1 MFLFA
6 NVPNIRT
13 NNGTNLNAWNTKN
26 AYLYIPNV
34 SNHQSNNYSMKLRTL
49 LLTAFIAVLSWSPA
63 VAGKHWVATWATAE
77 QVVEPHNCPPVPGLE
92 NNSIRQIVQ
101 TSISGKVVRVK
112 FSNEFSQGPV
122 TINAAE
128 IAKAA
133 TAGASSDIVAG
144 TEVSLTFNGSK
155 SVTIQPGQLVTSDP
169 VKFPMANRQNVAI
182 TMHLGQASSTSVT
195 GHPGSRTDSYL
206 IEGQGS
212 DFTNAVKTAHW
223 YIINAIEIQ
232 AEKKARAIVVL
243 GNSITDGRGSTTNEQ
258 NRWTDNL
265 SRRLLAN
272 KKTSRVSVLN
282 MGLGGNCILQGG
294 LGPTGKS
301 RYPRDLFQQEG
312 VKYIILFE
320 GVNDLGG
327 RGDAISKAN
336 QIEEVYKQIIN
347 EAHERGIKVYGA
359 PVMQFKGNNYYSE
372 NHEAGRQQLNQW
384 IRSSGY
390 FDGVIDFDAAMGNPD
405 DPAQLNPKYLFEN
418 DYLHPNADGYVQ
430 MGNCIDLKLFE
441 R

>member
-1 MFLFA
+1 MCIVFMVLVKSRCRFL
-6 NVPNIRT
+6 RT
-13 NNGTNLNAWNTKN
+13 FGITKN
-26 AYLYIPNV
+26 GPLIK
-34 SNHQSNNYSMKLRTL
+34 NHTTMRIKSA
-49 LLTAFIAVLSWSPA
+49 LLTAVLSLLTASTA
-63 VAGKHWVATWATAE
+63 SAGKHWVATWATAE
-77 QVVEPHNCPPVPGLE
+77 QVVEPHNCPPAPGLE

-101 TSISGKVVRVK
+101 TSISGKEVRVK
-112 FSNEFSQGPV
+112 FSNEFSKGPV
-122 TINAAE
+122 TINAVE
-128 IAKAA
+128 IAKAV
-133 TAGASSDIVAG
+133 TAGSSSDIIDG
-144 TEVSLTFNGSK
+144 TEVSLTFDGKK

-169 VKFPMANRQNVAI
+169 VKFPMDIRQNVAI
-182 TMHLGQASSTSVT
+182 TMHLGEASSTSVT

-212 DFTNAVKTAHW
+212 DFSNAVKTAHW
-223 YIINAIEIQ
+223 YIINAIEIK
-232 AEKKARAIVVL
+232 AEKKARAVVVL

-265 SRRLLAN
+265 SRRLLGG
-272 KKTSRVSVLN
+272 KKTSRVAVLN
-282 MGLGGNCILQGG
+282 MGLGGNCVLNGG

-327 RGDAISKAN
+327 MGDATQKAK
-336 QIEEVYKQIIN
+336 QIIDVYKQIID
-347 EAHERGIKVYGA
+347 EAHEHGILVYGA

-384 IRSSGY
+384 IRNGGY
-390 FDGVIDFDAAMGNPD
+390 FDGVIDFDAVMGSDD
-405 DPAQLNPKYLFEN
+405 DPARLNAKYLFEN
-418 DYLHPNADGYVQ
+418 DYLHPNAEGYVR
-430 MGNCIDLKLFE
+430 MADCIDLKLFE

>member
-1 MFLFA
+1 MRIKCAFL
-6 NVPNIRT
+6 T
-13 NNGTNLNAWNTKN
+13 
-26 AYLYIPNV
+26 
-34 SNHQSNNYSMKLRTL
+34 
-49 LLTAFIAVLSWSPA
+49 AVLSVLTISTA
-63 VAGKHWVATWATAE
+63 SAGKHWVATWATAE
-77 QVVEPHNCPPVPGLE
+77 QVVEPHNCPPAPGLE

-101 TSISGKVVRVK
+101 TSISGKIVRVK

-128 IAKAA
+128 IAHAA
-133 TAGASSDIVAG
+133 TAGSSSDIVAG
-144 TEVSLTFNGSK
+144 TQVSLTFNGSK
-155 SVTIQPGQLVTSDP
+155 SVTIQPGELVTSDP
-169 VKFPMANRQNVAI
+169 VKFPMGTRQNVAI

-212 DFTNAVKTAHW
+212 DFSNAVKTAHW
-223 YIINAIEIQ
+223 YIINAIEIK
-232 AEKKARAIVVL
+232 AEKKARAVVVL
-243 GNSITDGRGSTTNEQ
+243 GNSITDGRGSTTNQQ

-282 MGLGGNCILQGG
+282 MGLGGNCILNGG

-327 RGDAISKAN
+327 FGDATAKAK
-336 QIEEVYKQIIN
+336 QIIEVYKQIIN
-347 EAHERGIKVYGA
+347 EAHERGILVYGA

-384 IRSSGY
+384 ILSGGY
-390 FDGVIDFDAAMGNPD
+390 FDGVIDFDSAMANPD

-418 DYLHPNADGYVQ
+418 DYLHPNAEGYVQ
-430 MGNCIDLKLFE
+430 MGNCIDLKHFE
-441 R
+441 K

>member
-1 MFLFA
+1 MKIKSALLAAILSFLTISTA
-6 NVPNIRT
+6 N
-13 NNGTNLNAWNTKN
+13 
-26 AYLYIPNV
+26 
-34 SNHQSNNYSMKLRTL
+34 
-49 LLTAFIAVLSWSPA
+49 
-63 VAGKHWVATWATAE
+63 AGKHWVATWATAE
-77 QVVEPHNCPPVPGLE
+77 QVVEPHNCPPAPGLE

-101 TSISGKVVRVK
+101 TSISGKEVRVK
-112 FSNEFSQGPV
+112 FSNEFSKGPV

-128 IAKAA
+128 IARAA
-133 TAGASSDIVAG
+133 TAGSSDIIAG
-144 TEVSLTFNGSK
+144 TEVSLTFNGKK
-155 SVTIQPGQLVTSDP
+155 SVTIQPGGLVTSDP
-169 VKFPMANRQNVAI
+169 VKFRMGDRENVAI

-212 DFTNAVKTAHW
+212 DFSNAVKTAHW
-223 YIINAIEIQ
+223 YIINAIEIK
-232 AEKKARAIVVL
+232 AEKKARAVVVL

-272 KKTSRVSVLN
+272 KKTRRVAVLN
-282 MGLGGNCILQGG
+282 MGLGGNCILNGG

-301 RYPRDLFQQEG
+301 RYPRDLFKQEG

-327 RGDAISKAN
+327 RGDAITKAK
-336 QIEEVYKQIIN
+336 QIIDVYKQIID
-347 EAHERGIKVYGA
+347 EAHERDIKVFGA

-418 DYLHPNADGYVQ
+418 DYLHPNAEGYVR
-430 MGNCIDLKLFE
+430 MGDCIDLKLFE
-441 R
+441 K

>member
-1 MFLFA
+1 MRIKSA
-6 NVPNIRT
+6 
-13 NNGTNLNAWNTKN
+13 
-26 AYLYIPNV
+26 
-34 SNHQSNNYSMKLRTL
+34 
-49 LLTAFIAVLSWSPA
+49 LLTVVLSFLTISSA
-63 VAGKHWVATWATAE
+63 SAKKHWVATWATAE
-77 QVVEPHNCPPVPGLE
+77 QVVEPHNCPPAPGLG

-101 TSISGKVVRVK
+101 TSISGKEVRVK

-128 IAKAA
+128 IARAA
-133 TAGASSDIVAG
+133 TAGSSSDIIAG
-144 TEVSLTFNGSK
+144 TEVSLTFGGKK
-155 SVTIQPGQLVTSDP
+155 SVTIEPGKLVTSDP
-169 VKFPMANRQNVAI
+169 VKFPMGTRENVAI
-182 TMHLGQASSTSVT
+182 TMHLGEASSTSVT

-223 YIINAIEIQ
+223 YIINAIEIK

-272 KKTSRVSVLN
+272 KKTRRVSVLN
-282 MGLGGNCILQGG
+282 MGLGGNCILNGG

-327 RGDAISKAN
+327 YGDATAKAK
-336 QIEEVYKQIIN
+336 QIIEVYKQIID
-347 EAHERGIKVYGA
+347 EAHQRGILVYGA

-384 IRSSGY
+384 IRNGGY

-418 DYLHPNADGYVQ
+418 DYLHPNAEGYVQ

-441 R
+441 K

>member
-1 MFLFA
+1 MRIKCAFL
-6 NVPNIRT
+6 T
-13 NNGTNLNAWNTKN
+13 
-26 AYLYIPNV
+26 
-34 SNHQSNNYSMKLRTL
+34 
-49 LLTAFIAVLSWSPA
+49 AVLSVLTISTA
-63 VAGKHWVATWATAE
+63 SAGKHWVATWATAE
-77 QVVEPHNCPPVPGLE
+77 QVVEPHNCPPAPGLE

-101 TSISGKVVRVK
+101 TSISGKTVRVK

-128 IAKAA
+128 IAHAA
-133 TAGASSDIVAG
+133 TAGSSSDIVAE
-144 TEVSLTFNGSK
+144 TQVSLTFNGSK

-169 VKFPMANRQNVAI
+169 VKFPMGTRQNVAI

-206 IEGQGS
+206 VEGQGS
-212 DFTNAVKTAHW
+212 DFSNAVKTAHW
-223 YIINAIEIQ
+223 YIINAIEIK
-232 AEKKARAIVVL
+232 AEKKARAVVVL
-243 GNSITDGRGSTTNEQ
+243 GNSITDGRGSTTNQQ

-282 MGLGGNCILQGG
+282 MGLGGNCILNGG

-327 RGDAISKAN
+327 FGDATAKAK
-336 QIEEVYKQIIN
+336 QIIEVYKQIIN
-347 EAHERGIKVYGA
+347 EAHERGILVYGA

-384 IRSSGY
+384 ILSGGY
-390 FDGVIDFDAAMGNPD
+390 FDGVIDFDSAMANPD

-418 DYLHPNADGYVQ
+418 DYLHPNAEGYVQ

-441 R
+441 K

>member
-1 MFLFA
+1 MRIKSA
-6 NVPNIRT
+6 
-13 NNGTNLNAWNTKN
+13 
-26 AYLYIPNV
+26 
-34 SNHQSNNYSMKLRTL
+34 
-49 LLTAFIAVLSWSPA
+49 LLTVVLSLLTISSA
-63 VAGKHWVATWATAE
+63 SAKKHWVATWATAE
-77 QVVEPHNCPPVPGLE
+77 QVVEPHNCPPAPGLG

-101 TSISGKVVRVK
+101 TSISGKEVRVK

-128 IAKAA
+128 IARAA
-133 TAGASSDIVAG
+133 TAGSSSDIIAG
-144 TEVSLTFNGSK
+144 TEVSLTFGGKK
-155 SVTIQPGQLVTSDP
+155 SVTIEPGKLVTSDP
-169 VKFPMANRQNVAI
+169 VKFPMGTRENVAI
-182 TMHLGQASSTSVT
+182 TMHLGEASSTSVT

-223 YIINAIEIQ
+223 YIINAIEIK
-232 AEKKARAIVVL
+232 AEKKARAVVVL

-272 KKTSRVSVLN
+272 KKTKRVSVLN
-282 MGLGGNCILQGG
+282 MGLGGNCILNGG

-327 RGDAISKAN
+327 YGDATAKAK
-336 QIEEVYKQIIN
+336 QIIEVYKQIID
-347 EAHERGIKVYGA
+347 EAHERDILVYGA

-384 IRSSGY
+384 IRNGGY

-418 DYLHPNADGYVQ
+418 DYLHPNAEGYVQ

-441 R
+441 K

>member
-1 MFLFA
+1 MEHKKR
-6 NVPNIRT
+6 VPLPHKR
-13 NNGTNLNAWNTKN
+13 K
-26 AYLYIPNV
+26 Y
-34 SNHQSNNYSMKLRTL
+34 NYETTTMKLKAL
-49 LLTAFIAVLSWSPA
+49 LLTAVIAVIGFAPA
-63 VAGKHWVATWATAE
+63 SAGKHWVATWATAE
-77 QVVEPHNCPPVPGLE
+77 QVVEPHNCPPAPGLQ

-101 TSISGKVVRVK
+101 TSISGKEVRVK

-128 IAKAA
+128 IAHAA

-144 TEVSLTFNGSK
+144 TEVSLSFNGSK
-155 SVTIQPGQLVTSDP
+155 SVTIQPGELVTSDP
-169 VKFPMANRQNVAI
+169 VKFPMKNRENVAI
-182 TMHLGQASSTSVT
+182 TMHLGEASSTSVT

-212 DFTNAVKTAHW
+212 DFTGAVKTAHW
-223 YIINAIEIQ
+223 YIINAIEIK

-327 RGDAISKAN
+327 RGDAIAKAN
-336 QIEEVYKQIIN
+336 QIQEVYKQIIA

-384 IRSSGY
+384 IRTSGY

-418 DYLHPNADGYVQ
+418 DYLHPNAEGYVQ
-430 MGNCIDLKLFE
+430 MGDCIDLKLFE
-441 R
+441 K

>member
-1 MFLFA
+1 MRIKSA
-6 NVPNIRT
+6 
-13 NNGTNLNAWNTKN
+13 
-26 AYLYIPNV
+26 
-34 SNHQSNNYSMKLRTL
+34 
-49 LLTAFIAVLSWSPA
+49 LLTAVLSFMAISTA
-63 VAGKHWVATWATAE
+63 SAGKHWVATWATAE
-77 QVVEPHNCPPVPGLE
+77 QVVEPHNCPPAPGLG

-128 IAKAA
+128 IARAA
-133 TAGASSDIVAG
+133 TAGSSSDIISG
-144 TEVSLTFNGSK
+144 TEVSLTFGGSK
-155 SVTIQPGQLVTSDP
+155 SVTIQPGELVTSDP
-169 VKFPMANRQNVAI
+169 VKFPMRTRENVAI
-182 TMHLGQASSTSVT
+182 TMHLGEASSTSVT

-223 YIINAIEIQ
+223 YIINAIEIK

-282 MGLGGNCILQGG
+282 MGLGGNCILNGG

-327 RGDAISKAN
+327 RGDAVEKAK
-336 QIEEVYKQIIN
+336 QIIEVYKQIIA
-347 EAHERGIKVYGA
+347 EAHEKGIYVYGA

-384 IRSSGY
+384 IRNSGY

-418 DYLHPNADGYVQ
+418 DYLHPNAEGYVQ

-441 R
+441 K

>member
-1 MFLFA
+1 MRIKSA
-6 NVPNIRT
+6 
-13 NNGTNLNAWNTKN
+13 
-26 AYLYIPNV
+26 
-34 SNHQSNNYSMKLRTL
+34 
-49 LLTAFIAVLSWSPA
+49 LLTAVLSLLTISSA
-63 VAGKHWVATWATAE
+63 SAKKHWVATWATAE
-77 QVVEPHNCPPVPGLE
+77 QVVEPHNCPPDPGLG

-101 TSISGKVVRVK
+101 TSISGKEVRVK

-128 IAKAA
+128 IARTA
-133 TAGASSDIVAG
+133 TAGSSSDIIAG
-144 TEVSLTFNGSK
+144 TEVSLTFDGK
-155 SVTIQPGQLVTSDP
+155 ESVTIEPGKLVTSDP
-169 VKFPMANRQNVAI
+169 VKFPMGTRENVSI
-182 TMHLGQASSTSVT
+182 TMHLGEASSTSVT

-223 YIINAIEIQ
+223 YIINAIEIK

-272 KKTSRVSVLN
+272 KKTKRVSVLN
-282 MGLGGNCILQGG
+282 MGLGGNCILNGG

-327 RGDAISKAN
+327 YGDATAKAK
-336 QIEEVYKQIIN
+336 QIIDVYKQIIE
-347 EAHERGIKVYGA
+347 EAHERGILVYGA

-384 IRSSGY
+384 IRSGGY

-418 DYLHPNADGYVQ
+418 DYLHPNAEGYVQ

-441 R
+441 K

>member
-1 MFLFA
+1 MRIKSA
-6 NVPNIRT
+6 
-13 NNGTNLNAWNTKN
+13 
-26 AYLYIPNV
+26 
-34 SNHQSNNYSMKLRTL
+34 
-49 LLTAFIAVLSWSPA
+49 LLTVVLSLLTISSA
-63 VAGKHWVATWATAE
+63 SAKKHWVATWATAE
-77 QVVEPHNCPPVPGLE
+77 QVVEPHNCPPAPGLG

-101 TSISGKVVRVK
+101 TSISGKEVRVK

-128 IAKAA
+128 IARAA
-133 TAGASSDIVAG
+133 TAGSSSDIIAG
-144 TEVSLTFNGSK
+144 TEVSLTFGGKK
-155 SVTIQPGQLVTSDP
+155 SVTIEPGKLVTSDP
-169 VKFPMANRQNVAI
+169 VKFPMGTRENVAI
-182 TMHLGQASSTSVT
+182 TMHLGEASSTSVT

-212 DFTNAVKTAHW
+212 DFSNAVKTAHW
-223 YIINAIEIQ
+223 YIINAIEIK

-272 KKTSRVSVLN
+272 KKTKRVSVLN
-282 MGLGGNCILQGG
+282 MGLGGNCILNGG

-327 RGDAISKAN
+327 YGDATAKAK
-336 QIEEVYKQIIN
+336 QIIDVYKQIIE
-347 EAHERGIKVYGA
+347 EAHERGILVYGA

-384 IRSSGY
+384 IRSGGY

-418 DYLHPNADGYVQ
+418 DYLHPNAEGYVQ

-441 R
+441 K

>member
-1 MFLFA
+1 MRIKSA
-6 NVPNIRT
+6 
-13 NNGTNLNAWNTKN
+13 
-26 AYLYIPNV
+26 
-34 SNHQSNNYSMKLRTL
+34 
-49 LLTAFIAVLSWSPA
+49 LLTVVLSFLTISSA
-63 VAGKHWVATWATAE
+63 SAKKHWVATWATAE
-77 QVVEPHNCPPVPGLE
+77 QVVEPHNCPPAPGLG

-101 TSISGKVVRVK
+101 TSISGKEVRVK

-128 IAKAA
+128 IARAA
-133 TAGASSDIVAG
+133 TAGSSSDIIAG
-144 TEVSLTFNGSK
+144 TEVSLTFGGKK
-155 SVTIQPGQLVTSDP
+155 SVTIEPGKLVTSDP
-169 VKFPMANRQNVAI
+169 VKFPMGTRENVAI
-182 TMHLGQASSTSVT
+182 TMHLGEASSTSVT

-223 YIINAIEIQ
+223 YIINAIEIK

-272 KKTSRVSVLN
+272 KKTRRVSVLN
-282 MGLGGNCILQGG
+282 MGLGGNCILNGG

-327 RGDAISKAN
+327 YGDATAKAK
-336 QIEEVYKQIIN
+336 QIIEVYKQIID
-347 EAHERGIKVYGA
+347 EAHERDILVYGA

-384 IRSSGY
+384 IRNGGY
-390 FDGVIDFDAAMGNPD
+390 FDGVIDFDAVMGNPD

-418 DYLHPNADGYVQ
+418 DYLHPNAEGYVQ

-441 R
+441 K

>member
-1 MFLFA
+1 MRIKCAFL
-6 NVPNIRT
+6 T
-13 NNGTNLNAWNTKN
+13 
-26 AYLYIPNV
+26 
-34 SNHQSNNYSMKLRTL
+34 
-49 LLTAFIAVLSWSPA
+49 AVLSVLTISTA
-63 VAGKHWVATWATAE
+63 SAGKHWVATWATAE
-77 QVVEPHNCPPVPGLE
+77 QVVEPHNCPPAPGLE

-101 TSISGKVVRVK
+101 TSISGKIVRVK

-128 IAKAA
+128 IAHAA
-133 TAGASSDIVAG
+133 TAGSSSDIVAE
-144 TEVSLTFNGSK
+144 TQVSLTFNGSK
-155 SVTIQPGQLVTSDP
+155 SVTIQPGELVTSDP
-169 VKFPMANRQNVAI
+169 VKFPMGTRQNVAI

-212 DFTNAVKTAHW
+212 DFSKAVKTAHW
-223 YIINAIEIQ
+223 YIINAIEIK
-232 AEKKARAIVVL
+232 AEKKARAVVVL
-243 GNSITDGRGSTTNEQ
+243 GNSITDGRGSTTNQQ

-282 MGLGGNCILQGG
+282 MGLGGNCILNGG

-327 RGDAISKAN
+327 FGDATAKAK
-336 QIEEVYKQIIN
+336 QIIEVYKQIIN
-347 EAHERGIKVYGA
+347 EAHERGILVYGA

-384 IRSSGY
+384 ILSGGY
-390 FDGVIDFDAAMGNPD
+390 FDGVIDFDSAMANPD

-418 DYLHPNADGYVQ
+418 DYLHPNAEGYVQ

-441 R
+441 K

>member
-1 MFLFA
+1 MRIKSALLTT
-6 NVPNIRT
+6 V
-13 NNGTNLNAWNTKN
+13 L
-26 AYLYIPNV
+26 
-34 SNHQSNNYSMKLRTL
+34 S
-49 LLTAFIAVLSWSPA
+49 LLTASTAN
-63 VAGKHWVATWATAE
+63 AGKHWVATWASAE
-77 QVVEPHNCPPVPGLE
+77 QVVEPHNCPPAPGLE
-92 NNSIRQIVQ
+92 GNSIRQIVQ
-101 TSISGKVVRVK
+101 TSISGKTVRVK

-122 TINAAE
+122 TINAVE
-128 IAKAA
+128 IAHAA
-133 TAGASSDIVAG
+133 TAGSSSDIVAG

-155 SVTIQPGQLVTSDP
+155 SVTIKPGELVTSDP
-169 VKFPMANRQNVAI
+169 VKFPMGTRQNVAI
-182 TMHLGQASSTSVT
+182 TMHLGEASSTSVT

-212 DFTNAVKTAHW
+212 DFSNAVKTAHW
-223 YIINAIEIQ
+223 YIINAIEIK

-282 MGLGGNCILQGG
+282 MGLGGNCILNGG
-294 LGPTGKS
+294 LGPTGRS

-327 RGDAISKAN
+327 YGDAISKAN
-336 QIEEVYKQIIN
+336 QIIEVYKQIIE

-384 IRSSGY
+384 IRNSGY
-390 FDGVIDFDAAMGNPD
+390 CDGVIDFDAVMGSED
-405 DPAQLNPKYLFEN
+405 DPARLNSKYLFEN
-418 DYLHPNADGYVQ
+418 DYLHPNADGYVR
-430 MGNCIDLKLFE
+430 MGDCIDLKLFE
-441 R
+441 K

>member
-1 MFLFA
+1 LKK
-6 NVPNIRT
+6 ISDI
-13 NNGTNLNAWNTKN
+13 NN
-26 AYLYIPNV
+26 
-34 SNHQSNNYSMKLRTL
+34 QNYKTMRIKSA
-49 LLTAFIAVLSWSPA
+49 LLTVVLSFLTISSA
-63 VAGKHWVATWATAE
+63 SAKKHWVATWATAE
-77 QVVEPHNCPPVPGLE
+77 QVVEPHNCPPAPGLG

-101 TSISGKVVRVK
+101 TSISGKEVRVK

-128 IAKAA
+128 IARAA
-133 TAGASSDIVAG
+133 TAGSSSDIIAG
-144 TEVSLTFNGSK
+144 TEVSLTFGGKK
-155 SVTIQPGQLVTSDP
+155 SVTIEPGKLVTSDP
-169 VKFPMANRQNVAI
+169 VKFPMGTRENVAI
-182 TMHLGQASSTSVT
+182 TMHLGEASSTSVT

-223 YIINAIEIQ
+223 YIINAIEIK

-272 KKTSRVSVLN
+272 KKTKRVSVLN
-282 MGLGGNCILQGG
+282 MGLGGNCILNGG

-327 RGDAISKAN
+327 YGDATAKAK
-336 QIEEVYKQIIN
+336 QIIEVYKQIID
-347 EAHERGIKVYGA
+347 EAHERDILVYGA

-384 IRSSGY
+384 IRNGGY

-418 DYLHPNADGYVQ
+418 DYLHPNAEGYVQ

-441 R
+441 K

>member
-1 MFLFA
+1 
-6 NVPNIRT
+6 
-13 NNGTNLNAWNTKN
+13 
-26 AYLYIPNV
+26 
-34 SNHQSNNYSMKLRTL
+34 MKLKVL
-49 LLTAFIAVLSWSPA
+49 LLTAFVAVLSWSPA
-63 VAGKHWVATWATAE
+63 NAGKHWVATWATAE
-77 QVVEPHNCPPVPGLE
+77 QVVEPHNCPPAPGLE

-122 TINAAE
+122 TINAVE

-155 SVTIQPGQLVTSDP
+155 SVTIQPGELVTSDP
-169 VKFPMANRQNVAI
+169 VKFPMGTRQNVAI

-282 MGLGGNCILQGG
+282 MGLGGNCILNGG

-327 RGDAISKAN
+327 YGDAISKAN
-336 QIEEVYKQIIN
+336 QIQEVYKQIIA

-359 PVMQFKGNNYYSE
+359 PVMQFKGNNYYNE

-384 IRSSGY
+384 IRTSGY
-390 FDGVIDFDAAMGNPD
+390 FDGVIDFDAAMGNPA

-418 DYLHPNADGYVQ
+418 DYLHPNAEGYVQ

-441 R
+441 

>member
-1 MFLFA
+1 MRIKCAFL
-6 NVPNIRT
+6 T
-13 NNGTNLNAWNTKN
+13 
-26 AYLYIPNV
+26 
-34 SNHQSNNYSMKLRTL
+34 
-49 LLTAFIAVLSWSPA
+49 AVLSVLTISTA
-63 VAGKHWVATWATAE
+63 SAGKHWVATWATAE
-77 QVVEPHNCPPVPGLE
+77 QVVEPHNCPPAPGLE
-92 NNSIRQIVQ
+92 NTSIRQIVQ
-101 TSISGKVVRVK
+101 TSISGKIVRVK

-128 IAKAA
+128 IAHAA
-133 TAGASSDIVAG
+133 TAGSSSDIVAG
-144 TEVSLTFNGSK
+144 TQVSLTFNGSK
-155 SVTIQPGQLVTSDP
+155 SVTIQPGELVTSDP
-169 VKFPMANRQNVAI
+169 VKFPMGTRQNVAI

-212 DFTNAVKTAHW
+212 DFSNAVKTAHW
-223 YIINAIEIQ
+223 YIINAIEIK
-232 AEKKARAIVVL
+232 AEKKARAVVVL
-243 GNSITDGRGSTTNEQ
+243 GNSITDGRGSTTNQQ

-282 MGLGGNCILQGG
+282 MGLGGNCILNGG

-327 RGDAISKAN
+327 FGDATAKAK
-336 QIEEVYKQIIN
+336 QIIEVYKQIIN
-347 EAHERGIKVYGA
+347 EAHERGILVYGA

-384 IRSSGY
+384 ILSGGY
-390 FDGVIDFDAAMGNPD
+390 FDGVIDFDSAMANPD

-418 DYLHPNADGYVQ
+418 DYLHPNAEGYVQ

-441 R
+441 K

>member
-1 MFLFA
+1 MRIKCAFL
-6 NVPNIRT
+6 T
-13 NNGTNLNAWNTKN
+13 
-26 AYLYIPNV
+26 
-34 SNHQSNNYSMKLRTL
+34 
-49 LLTAFIAVLSWSPA
+49 AVLSVLTISSA
-63 VAGKHWVATWATAE
+63 SAGKHWVATWATAE
-77 QVVEPHNCPPVPGLE
+77 QVVEPHNCPPAPGLE

-101 TSISGKVVRVK
+101 TSISGKIVRVK

-128 IAKAA
+128 IAHAA
-133 TAGASSDIVAG
+133 TAGSSSDIVAE
-144 TEVSLTFNGSK
+144 TQVSLTFNGSK
-155 SVTIQPGQLVTSDP
+155 SVTIQPGELVTSDP
-169 VKFPMANRQNVAI
+169 VKFPMGTRQNVAI

-212 DFTNAVKTAHW
+212 DFSNAVKTAHW
-223 YIINAIEIQ
+223 YIINAIEIK
-232 AEKKARAIVVL
+232 AEKKARAVVVL
-243 GNSITDGRGSTTNEQ
+243 GNSITDGRGSTTNQQ

-282 MGLGGNCILQGG
+282 MGLGGNCILNGG

-327 RGDAISKAN
+327 FGDATAKAK
-336 QIEEVYKQIIN
+336 QIIEVYKQIIN
-347 EAHERGIKVYGA
+347 EAHERGILVYGA

-384 IRSSGY
+384 ILSGGY
-390 FDGVIDFDAAMGNPD
+390 FDGVIDFDSAMANPD

-418 DYLHPNADGYVQ
+418 DYLHPNAEGYVQ

-441 R
+441 K

>member
-1 MFLFA
+1 MRIKSA
-6 NVPNIRT
+6 
-13 NNGTNLNAWNTKN
+13 
-26 AYLYIPNV
+26 
-34 SNHQSNNYSMKLRTL
+34 
-49 LLTAFIAVLSWSPA
+49 LLTAVLSLLTISSA
-63 VAGKHWVATWATAE
+63 SAKKHWVATWATAE
-77 QVVEPHNCPPVPGLE
+77 QVVEPHNCPPAPGLG

-101 TSISGKVVRVK
+101 TSISGKEVRVK

-128 IAKAA
+128 IARAA
-133 TAGASSDIVAG
+133 TAGSSSDIIAG
-144 TEVSLTFNGSK
+144 TEVSLTFGGKK
-155 SVTIQPGQLVTSDP
+155 SVTIEPGKLVTSDP
-169 VKFPMANRQNVAI
+169 VKFPMGTRENVAI
-182 TMHLGQASSTSVT
+182 TMHLGEASSTSVT

-212 DFTNAVKTAHW
+212 DFTNSVKTAHW
-223 YIINAIEIQ
+223 YIINAIEIK
-232 AEKKARAIVVL
+232 AEKKARAVVVL

-272 KKTSRVSVLN
+272 KKTKRVSVLN
-282 MGLGGNCILQGG
+282 MGLGGNCILNGG

-327 RGDAISKAN
+327 YGDATQKAK
-336 QIEEVYKQIIN
+336 QIIEVYKQIID
-347 EAHERGIKVYGA
+347 EAHQRGILVYGA

-384 IRSSGY
+384 IRSGGY

-441 R
+441 K

>member
-1 MFLFA
+1 MRIKSALFA
-6 NVPNIRT
+6 
-13 NNGTNLNAWNTKN
+13 
-26 AYLYIPNV
+26 
-34 SNHQSNNYSMKLRTL
+34 
-49 LLTAFIAVLSWSPA
+49 AVLSFLTISTA
-63 VAGKHWVATWATAE
+63 SAGKHWVATWATAE
-77 QVVEPHNCPPVPGLE
+77 QVVEPHNCPPAPGLG

-128 IAKAA
+128 IARAA
-133 TAGASSDIVAG
+133 TAGSSSDIIAG
-144 TEVSLTFNGSK
+144 TEVSLTFGGSK
-155 SVTIQPGQLVTSDP
+155 SVTIKPGELVTSDP
-169 VKFPMANRQNVAI
+169 VKFPMGTRENVAI
-182 TMHLGQASSTSVT
+182 TMHLGEASSTSVT

-223 YIINAIEIQ
+223 YIINAIEIK
-232 AEKKARAIVVL
+232 AEKKARAVVVL

-282 MGLGGNCILQGG
+282 MGLGGNCILNGG
-294 LGPTGKS
+294 LGPTAKS
-301 RYPRDLFQQEG
+301 RYARDLFQQEG
-312 VKYIILFE
+312 VRYIILFE
-320 GVNDLGG
+320 GVNDLGS
-327 RGDAISKAN
+327 RGDAVEKAK
-336 QIEEVYKQIIN
+336 QIIEVYKQIIN
-347 EAHERGIKVYGA
+347 EAHERGIYVYGA

-390 FDGVIDFDAAMGNPD
+390 FDGVIDFDAVMGSES
-405 DPAQLNPKYLFEN
+405 DPARLNEKYLFEN
-418 DYLHPNADGYVQ
+418 DYLHPNAEGYVR
-430 MGNCIDLKLFE
+430 MGDCIDLKLFE

>member
-1 MFLFA
+1 MSTFTIKSDYNLKL
-6 NVPNIRT
+6 
-13 NNGTNLNAWNTKN
+13 NN
-26 AYLYIPNV
+26 
-34 SNHQSNNYSMKLRTL
+34 MKIKSAL
-49 LLTAFIAVLSWSPA
+49 LAAVLSMLTLSSVQA
-63 VAGKHWVATWATAE
+63 KKHWVATWATAE
-77 QVVEPHNCPPVPGLE
+77 QVVEPHNCPPAPGLGG
-92 NNSIRQIVQ
+92 NSIRQIVQ
-101 TSISGKVVRVK
+101 TSISGKEVRVK

-128 IAKAA
+128 IAHAA
-133 TAGASSDIVAG
+133 TAGSSSDIIDG

-155 SVTIQPGQLVTSDP
+155 SVTIQPGELVVSDP
-169 VKFPMANRQNVAI
+169 VKFPMGERQNVAI
-182 TMHLGQASSTSVT
+182 TMHMGEASSTSVT
-195 GHPGSRTDSYL
+195 GHPGSRTDSY
-206 IEGQGS
+206 IAEGQTS
-212 DFTNAVKTAHW
+212 DFSNAVSTAHW
-223 YIINAIEIQ
+223 YIINAIEIK
-232 AEKKARAIVVL
+232 AEKNARAVVVL
-243 GNSITDGRGSTTNEQ
+243 GNSITDGRGSTTNGQ

-272 KKTSRVSVLN
+272 KKTNRVSVLN

-327 RGDAISKAN
+327 RGDAIAKAQ
-336 QIEEVYKQIIN
+336 QIIEVYKQIIE
-347 EAHERGIKVYGA
+347 EAHERGIYVYGA

-384 IRSSGY
+384 IRSAGY
-390 FDGVIDFDAAMGNPD
+390 VDGVIDFDAFMGSDD
-405 DPAQLNPKYLFEN
+405 DPARLNAKYLFEN

-430 MGNCIDLKLFE
+430 MGDCIDLKLFE
-441 R
+441 RKGNPGK

>member
-1 MFLFA
+1 MKIKSALLAAILSFLTISTA
-6 NVPNIRT
+6 N
-13 NNGTNLNAWNTKN
+13 
-26 AYLYIPNV
+26 
-34 SNHQSNNYSMKLRTL
+34 
-49 LLTAFIAVLSWSPA
+49 
-63 VAGKHWVATWATAE
+63 AGKHWVATWATAE
-77 QVVEPHNCPPVPGLE
+77 QVVEPHNCPPAPGLE

-101 TSISGKVVRVK
+101 TSISGKEVRVK
-112 FSNEFSQGPV
+112 FSNEFSKGPI

-128 IAKAA
+128 IARAA
-133 TAGASSDIVAG
+133 TAGSSSDIIAG
-144 TEVSLTFNGSK
+144 TEVSLTFNGKK
-155 SVTIQPGQLVTSDP
+155 SVTIQPGGLVTSDP
-169 VKFPMANRQNVAI
+169 VKFRMGDRENVAI

-212 DFTNAVKTAHW
+212 DFSNAVKTAHW
-223 YIINAIEIQ
+223 YIINAIEIK
-232 AEKKARAIVVL
+232 AEKKARAVVVL

-272 KKTSRVSVLN
+272 KKTRRVAVLN
-282 MGLGGNCILQGG
+282 MGLGGNCILNGG

-301 RYPRDLFQQEG
+301 RYPRDLFKQEG

-327 RGDAISKAN
+327 RGDAITKAK
-336 QIEEVYKQIIN
+336 QIIDVYKQIID
-347 EAHERGIKVYGA
+347 EAHERDIKVFGA

-418 DYLHPNADGYVQ
+418 DYLHPNADGYVR
-430 MGNCIDLKLFE
+430 MADCIDLKLFE
-441 R
+441 K

>member
-1 MFLFA
+1 MRIKSA
-6 NVPNIRT
+6 
-13 NNGTNLNAWNTKN
+13 
-26 AYLYIPNV
+26 
-34 SNHQSNNYSMKLRTL
+34 
-49 LLTAFIAVLSWSPA
+49 LLTVVLSLLTISSA
-63 VAGKHWVATWATAE
+63 SAKKHWVATWATAE
-77 QVVEPHNCPPVPGLE
+77 QVVEPHNCPPAPGLG

-101 TSISGKVVRVK
+101 TSISGKEVRVK

-128 IAKAA
+128 IARAA
-133 TAGASSDIVAG
+133 TAGSSSDIIAG
-144 TEVSLTFNGSK
+144 TEVSLTFGGKK
-155 SVTIQPGQLVTSDP
+155 SVTIEPGKLVTSDP
-169 VKFPMANRQNVAI
+169 VKFSMGTRENVAI
-182 TMHLGQASSTSVT
+182 TMHLGEASSTSVT

-223 YIINAIEIQ
+223 YIINAIEIK

-272 KKTSRVSVLN
+272 KKTRRVSVLN
-282 MGLGGNCILQGG
+282 MGLGGNCILNGG

-327 RGDAISKAN
+327 YGDATAKAK
-336 QIEEVYKQIIN
+336 QIIEVYKQIID
-347 EAHERGIKVYGA
+347 EAHERGILVYGA

-384 IRSSGY
+384 IRNGGY

-418 DYLHPNADGYVQ
+418 DYLHPNAEGYVQ

-441 R
+441 K

>member
-1 MFLFA
+1 
-6 NVPNIRT
+6 
-13 NNGTNLNAWNTKN
+13 
-26 AYLYIPNV
+26 
-34 SNHQSNNYSMKLRTL
+34 MKLKSL
-49 LLTAFIAVLSWSPA
+49 ILTVILTVIACAPA
-63 VAGKHWVATWATAE
+63 CAGKHWVATWATAE
-77 QVVEPHNCPPVPGLE
+77 QVVEPHNCPPAPGLQ

-128 IAKAA
+128 IAQAA

-144 TEVSLTFNGSK
+144 TEVSLTFGGSK
-155 SVTIQPGQLVTSDP
+155 SVTIKPGELVTSDP
-169 VKFPMANRQNVAI
+169 VKFPMGTRQNVAI
-182 TMHLGQASSTSVT
+182 TMHLGEASSTSVT

-212 DFTNAVKTAHW
+212 DFSNAVKTAHW

-327 RGDAISKAN
+327 RGDAIST
-336 QIEEVYKQIIN
+336 
-347 EAHERGIKVYGA
+347 
-359 PVMQFKGNNYYSE
+359 P
-372 NHEAGRQQLNQW
+372 
-384 IRSSGY
+384 SS
-390 FDGVIDFDAAMGNPD
+390 DHLRI
-405 DPAQLNPKYLFEN
+405 
-418 DYLHPNADGYVQ
+418 
-430 MGNCIDLKLFE
+430 
-441 R
+441 

>member
-1 MFLFA
+1 MKIKSALLAAILSFLTISTA
-6 NVPNIRT
+6 N
-13 NNGTNLNAWNTKN
+13 
-26 AYLYIPNV
+26 
-34 SNHQSNNYSMKLRTL
+34 
-49 LLTAFIAVLSWSPA
+49 
-63 VAGKHWVATWATAE
+63 AGKHWVATWATAE
-77 QVVEPHNCPPVPGLE
+77 QVVEPHNCPPAPGLE

-101 TSISGKVVRVK
+101 TSISGKEVRVK
-112 FSNEFSQGPV
+112 FSNEFSKGPV

-128 IAKAA
+128 IARAA
-133 TAGASSDIVAG
+133 TAGSSSDIIAG
-144 TEVSLTFNGSK
+144 TEVSLTFNGKK
-155 SVTIQPGQLVTSDP
+155 SVTIQPGGLVTSDP
-169 VKFPMANRQNVAI
+169 VKFRMGDRENVAI

-212 DFTNAVKTAHW
+212 DFSNAVKTAHW
-223 YIINAIEIQ
+223 YIINAIEIK
-232 AEKKARAIVVL
+232 AEKKARAVVVL

-258 NRWTDNL
+258 NRGADNL

-272 KKTSRVSVLN
+272 KKTRRVAVLN
-282 MGLGGNCILQGG
+282 MGLGGNCILNGG

-301 RYPRDLFQQEG
+301 RYPRDLFKQEG

-327 RGDAISKAN
+327 RGDAITKAK
-336 QIEEVYKQIIN
+336 QIIDVYKQIID
-347 EAHERGIKVYGA
+347 EAHERDIKVFGA

-418 DYLHPNADGYVQ
+418 DYLHPNADGYVR
-430 MGNCIDLKLFE
+430 MADCIDLKLFE
-441 R
+441 K

>member
-1 MFLFA
+1 MRIKCAFL
-6 NVPNIRT
+6 T
-13 NNGTNLNAWNTKN
+13 
-26 AYLYIPNV
+26 
-34 SNHQSNNYSMKLRTL
+34 
-49 LLTAFIAVLSWSPA
+49 AVLSVLTISTA
-63 VAGKHWVATWATAE
+63 SAGKHWVATWATAE
-77 QVVEPHNCPPVPGLE
+77 QVVEPHNCPPAPGLE

-101 TSISGKVVRVK
+101 TSISGKIVRVK

-128 IAKAA
+128 IAHAA
-133 TAGASSDIVAG
+133 TAGSSSDIVAG
-144 TEVSLTFNGSK
+144 TQVSLTFNGSK
-155 SVTIQPGQLVTSDP
+155 SVTIQPGELVTSDP
-169 VKFPMANRQNVAI
+169 VKFPMGTRQNVAI

-212 DFTNAVKTAHW
+212 DFSKAVKTAHW
-223 YIINAIEIQ
+223 YIINAIEIK
-232 AEKKARAIVVL
+232 AEKKARAVVVL
-243 GNSITDGRGSTTNEQ
+243 GNSITDGRGSTTNQQ

-282 MGLGGNCILQGG
+282 MGLGGNCILNGG

-327 RGDAISKAN
+327 FGDATAKAK
-336 QIEEVYKQIIN
+336 QIIEVYKQIIN
-347 EAHERGIKVYGA
+347 EAHERGILVYGA

-384 IRSSGY
+384 ILSGGY
-390 FDGVIDFDAAMGNPD
+390 FDGVIDFDSAMANPD

-418 DYLHPNADGYVQ
+418 DYLHPNAEGYVQ

-441 R
+441 K

>member
-1 MFLFA
+1 MRIKSA
-6 NVPNIRT
+6 
-13 NNGTNLNAWNTKN
+13 
-26 AYLYIPNV
+26 
-34 SNHQSNNYSMKLRTL
+34 
-49 LLTAFIAVLSWSPA
+49 LLTVVLSFLTISSA
-63 VAGKHWVATWATAE
+63 SAKKHWVATWATAE
-77 QVVEPHNCPPVPGLE
+77 QVVEPHNCPPAPGLG

-101 TSISGKVVRVK
+101 TSISGKEVRVK

-122 TINAAE
+122 TINAVE
-128 IAKAA
+128 IARAA
-133 TAGASSDIVAG
+133 TAGSSSDIIAG
-144 TEVSLTFNGSK
+144 TEVSLTFGGKK
-155 SVTIQPGQLVTSDP
+155 SVTIEPGKLVTSDP
-169 VKFPMANRQNVAI
+169 VKFPMGTRENVAI
-182 TMHLGQASSTSVT
+182 TMHLGEASSTSVT

-223 YIINAIEIQ
+223 YIINAIEIK

-272 KKTSRVSVLN
+272 KKTKRVSVLN
-282 MGLGGNCILQGG
+282 MGLGGNCILNGG

-327 RGDAISKAN
+327 FGDATAKAK
-336 QIEEVYKQIIN
+336 QIIEVYKQIIE
-347 EAHERGIKVYGA
+347 EAHQRGILVYGA

-384 IRSSGY
+384 IRSGGY

-418 DYLHPNADGYVQ
+418 DYLHPNAEGYVQ

-441 R
+441 K

>member
-1 MFLFA
+1 MRIKSA
-6 NVPNIRT
+6 
-13 NNGTNLNAWNTKN
+13 
-26 AYLYIPNV
+26 
-34 SNHQSNNYSMKLRTL
+34 
-49 LLTAFIAVLSWSPA
+49 LLTVVLSFLTISSA
-63 VAGKHWVATWATAE
+63 SAKKHWVATWATAE
-77 QVVEPHNCPPVPGLE
+77 QVVEPHNCPPAPGLG

-101 TSISGKVVRVK
+101 TSISGKEVRVK

-128 IAKAA
+128 IARAA
-133 TAGASSDIVAG
+133 TAGSSSDIIAG
-144 TEVSLTFNGSK
+144 TEVSLTFGGKK
-155 SVTIQPGQLVTSDP
+155 SVTIEPGKLVTSDP
-169 VKFPMANRQNVAI
+169 VKFPMGTRENVAI
-182 TMHLGQASSTSVT
+182 TMHLGEASSTSVT

-223 YIINAIEIQ
+223 YIINAIEIK

-272 KKTSRVSVLN
+272 KKTRRVSVLN
-282 MGLGGNCILQGG
+282 MGLGGNCILNGG

-327 RGDAISKAN
+327 YGDATAKAK
-336 QIEEVYKQIIN
+336 QIIEVYKQIID
-347 EAHERGIKVYGA
+347 EAHERDILVYGA

-384 IRSSGY
+384 IRNGGY

-418 DYLHPNADGYVQ
+418 DYLHPNAEGYVQ

-441 R
+441 K

>member
-1 MFLFA
+1 
-6 NVPNIRT
+6 
-13 NNGTNLNAWNTKN
+13 
-26 AYLYIPNV
+26 
-34 SNHQSNNYSMKLRTL
+34 MKVNSILMAVA
-49 LLTAFIAVLSWSPA
+49 LTVLTWTPA
-63 VAGKHWVATWATAE
+63 RAGKHWVATWATAE
-77 QVVEPHNCPPVPGLE
+77 QVVEPHNCPPAPGLE

-101 TSISGKVVRVK
+101 TSISGKEVRVK

-128 IAKAA
+128 IAHAA
-133 TAGASSDIVAG
+133 TAGSSSEIIAG
-144 TEVSLTFNGSK
+144 TEVSLTFGGSK

-169 VKFPMANRQNVAI
+169 VKFPMGTRQNVAI

-212 DFTNAVKTAHW
+212 DFSNAVKTAHW
-223 YIINAIEIQ
+223 YIINAIEIK
-232 AEKKARAIVVL
+232 AEKNARAVVVL

-272 KKTSRVSVLN
+272 KKTRRVSVLN
-282 MGLGGNCILQGG
+282 MGLGGNCILNGG

-327 RGDAISKAN
+327 RGDAIQKAKD
-336 QIEEVYKQIIN
+336 IIEVYKKIIQ
-347 EAHERGIKVYGA
+347 EAHERGIYVYGA

-384 IRSSGY
+384 IRTSGY
-390 FDGVIDFDAAMGNPD
+390 CDGVIDFDAFMGNPN

-430 MGNCIDLKLFE
+430 MGDCIDLKLFE
-441 R
+441 RKGNPSK

>member
-1 MFLFA
+1 MRIKSALFA
-6 NVPNIRT
+6 
-13 NNGTNLNAWNTKN
+13 
-26 AYLYIPNV
+26 
-34 SNHQSNNYSMKLRTL
+34 
-49 LLTAFIAVLSWSPA
+49 AVLSFLTISTA
-63 VAGKHWVATWATAE
+63 SAGKHWVATWATAE
-77 QVVEPHNCPPVPGLE
+77 QVVEPHNCPPAPGLG

-128 IAKAA
+128 IARAA
-133 TAGASSDIVAG
+133 TAGSSSDIIAG
-144 TEVSLTFNGSK
+144 TEVSLTFGGSK
-155 SVTIQPGQLVTSDP
+155 SVTIKPGELVTSDP
-169 VKFPMANRQNVAI
+169 VKFPMGTRENVAI
-182 TMHLGQASSTSVT
+182 TMHLGEASSTSVT

-223 YIINAIEIQ
+223 YIINAIEIK
-232 AEKKARAIVVL
+232 AEKKARAVVVL

-282 MGLGGNCILQGG
+282 MGLGGNCILNGG
-294 LGPTGKS
+294 LGPTAKS

-327 RGDAISKAN
+327 RGDAIEKAK
-336 QIEEVYKQIIN
+336 QIIEVYKQIIN
-347 EAHERGIKVYGA
+347 EAHERGIYVYGA

-390 FDGVIDFDAAMGNPD
+390 FDGVIDFDAVMGSES
-405 DPAQLNPKYLFEN
+405 DPARLNEKYLFEN
-418 DYLHPNADGYVQ
+418 DYLHPNAEGYVR
-430 MGNCIDLKLFE
+430 MGDCIDLKLFE

>member
-1 MFLFA
+1 MKIKSALLAAILSFLTISTA
-6 NVPNIRT
+6 N
-13 NNGTNLNAWNTKN
+13 
-26 AYLYIPNV
+26 
-34 SNHQSNNYSMKLRTL
+34 
-49 LLTAFIAVLSWSPA
+49 
-63 VAGKHWVATWATAE
+63 AGKHWVATWATAE
-77 QVVEPHNCPPVPGLE
+77 QVVEPHNCPPAPGLE

-101 TSISGKVVRVK
+101 TSISGKEVRVK
-112 FSNEFSQGPV
+112 FSNEFSKGPV

-128 IAKAA
+128 IARAA
-133 TAGASSDIVAG
+133 TAGSSSDIIAG
-144 TEVSLTFNGSK
+144 TEVSLTFNGK
-155 SVTIQPGQLVTSDP
+155 QSVTIQPGGLVTSDP
-169 VKFPMANRQNVAI
+169 VKFRMGDRENVAI

-212 DFTNAVKTAHW
+212 DFSNAVKTAHW
-223 YIINAIEIQ
+223 YIINAIEIK
-232 AEKKARAIVVL
+232 AEKKARAVVVL

-258 NRWTDNL
+258 NRWADNL

-272 KKTSRVSVLN
+272 KKTRRVAVLN
-282 MGLGGNCILQGG
+282 MGLGGNCILNGG

-301 RYPRDLFQQEG
+301 RYPRDLFKQEG

-327 RGDAISKAN
+327 RGDAITKAK
-336 QIEEVYKQIIN
+336 QIIDVYKQIID
-347 EAHERGIKVYGA
+347 EAHERDIKVFGA

-418 DYLHPNADGYVQ
+418 DYLHPNADGYVR
-430 MGNCIDLKLFE
+430 MADCIDLKLFE
-441 R
+441 K

>member
-1 MFLFA
+1 MKIKSALLAAILSFLTISTA
-6 NVPNIRT
+6 N
-13 NNGTNLNAWNTKN
+13 
-26 AYLYIPNV
+26 
-34 SNHQSNNYSMKLRTL
+34 
-49 LLTAFIAVLSWSPA
+49 
-63 VAGKHWVATWATAE
+63 AGKHWVATWATAE
-77 QVVEPHNCPPVPGLE
+77 QVVEPHNCPPAPGLE

-101 TSISGKVVRVK
+101 TSISGKEVRVK
-112 FSNEFSQGPV
+112 FSNEFSKGPV

-128 IAKAA
+128 IARAA
-133 TAGASSDIVAG
+133 TAGSSSDIIAG
-144 TEVSLTFNGSK
+144 TEVSLTFNGKK
-155 SVTIQPGQLVTSDP
+155 SVTIQPGGLVTSDP
-169 VKFPMANRQNVAI
+169 VKFRMGDRENVAI

-212 DFTNAVKTAHW
+212 DFSNAVKTAHW
-223 YIINAIEIQ
+223 YIINAIEIK
-232 AEKKARAIVVL
+232 AEKKARAVVVL

-265 SRRLLAN
+265 SRRRLAN
-272 KKTSRVSVLN
+272 KKTRRVAVLN
-282 MGLGGNCILQGG
+282 MGLGGNCILNGG

-301 RYPRDLFQQEG
+301 RYPRDLFKQEG

-327 RGDAISKAN
+327 RGDAITKAK
-336 QIEEVYKQIIN
+336 QIIDVYKQIID
-347 EAHERGIKVYGA
+347 EAHERDIKVFGA

-418 DYLHPNADGYVQ
+418 DYLHPNADGYVR
-430 MGNCIDLKLFE
+430 MGDCIDLKLFE
-441 R
+441 K

>member
-1 MFLFA
+1 
-6 NVPNIRT
+6 
-13 NNGTNLNAWNTKN
+13 
-26 AYLYIPNV
+26 
-34 SNHQSNNYSMKLRTL
+34 MKLKSL
-49 LLTAFIAVLSWSPA
+49 ILTAVMTAFVLTPA
-63 VAGKHWVATWATAE
+63 NAGKHWVATWATAE
-77 QVVEPHNCPPVPGLE
+77 QVVEPHNCPPAPGLQ

-101 TSISGKVVRVK
+101 TSISGKEVRVK

-128 IAKAA
+128 IAHAA

-155 SVTIQPGQLVTSDP
+155 SVTIKPGELVTSDP
-169 VKFPMANRQNVAI
+169 VKFPMADRQNVAI
-182 TMHLGQASSTSVT
+182 TMHLGEASSTSVT

-212 DFTNAVKTAHW
+212 DFSNAVKTAHW
-223 YIINAIEIQ
+223 YIINAIEIK
-232 AEKKARAIVVL
+232 AEKKACAIVVL

-282 MGLGGNCILQGG
+282 MGLGGNCILNGG

-301 RYPRDLFQQEG
+301 RYPRDLFKQEG

-327 RGDAISKAN
+327 RGDAVEKAK
-336 QIEEVYKQIIN
+336 QIIDVYKQIIA
-347 EAHERGIKVYGA
+347 EAHEKGIYVYGA

-372 NHEAGRQQLNQW
+372 NHEAGRQQLNKW
-384 IRSSGY
+384 IRNSGY

-418 DYLHPNADGYVQ
+418 DYLHPNADGYVH
-430 MGNCIDLKLFE
+430 MGECIDLKLFE
-441 R
+441 KK

>member
-1 MFLFA
+1 MRIKCAFL
-6 NVPNIRT
+6 T
-13 NNGTNLNAWNTKN
+13 
-26 AYLYIPNV
+26 
-34 SNHQSNNYSMKLRTL
+34 
-49 LLTAFIAVLSWSPA
+49 AVLSVLTISTA
-63 VAGKHWVATWATAE
+63 SAGKHWVATWATAE
-77 QVVEPHNCPPVPGLE
+77 QVVEPHNCPPAPGLE

-101 TSISGKVVRVK
+101 TSISGKIVRVK

-128 IAKAA
+128 IAHAA
-133 TAGASSDIVAG
+133 TAGSSSDIVAE
-144 TEVSLTFNGSK
+144 TQVSLTFNGSK
-155 SVTIQPGQLVTSDP
+155 SVTIQPGELVTSDP
-169 VKFPMANRQNVAI
+169 VKFPMGTRQNVAI

-212 DFTNAVKTAHW
+212 DFSNAVKTAHW
-223 YIINAIEIQ
+223 YIINAIEIK
-232 AEKKARAIVVL
+232 AEKKARAVVVL
-243 GNSITDGRGSTTNEQ
+243 GNSITDGRGSTTNQQ

-282 MGLGGNCILQGG
+282 MGLGGNCILNGG

-327 RGDAISKAN
+327 FGDATAKAK
-336 QIEEVYKQIIN
+336 QIIEVYKQIIN
-347 EAHERGIKVYGA
+347 EAHERGILVYGA

-384 IRSSGY
+384 ILSGGY
-390 FDGVIDFDAAMGNPD
+390 FDGVIDFDSAMANPD

-418 DYLHPNADGYVQ
+418 DYLHPNAEGYVQ

-441 R
+441 K